1 MKVILLEEVIG
12 VGEAGAIVEVAGGY
26 GRNFLLPRNLAIHAT
41 ASNMKNIAQ
50 TRSVIAKKQTRIVSE
65 ARALAQKLEATALQI
80 PAKAGEEGR
89 LHGTITAHD
98 IAEALKVHGFELDRR
113 KIHLQEPIKVL
124 GSHSVKIKLASE
136 VEANLPLEVVA
147 EAAA

>member
-12 VGEAGAIVEVAGGY
+12 VGEAGAVVEVAGGY
-26 GRNFLLPRNLAIHAT
+26 GRNFLLPRNLAISAT
-41 ASNMKNIAQ
+41 GSNMKNISQ
-50 TRSVIAKKQTRIVSE
+50 TRAVIAKKQSRNLSE
-65 ARALAQKLEATALQI
+65 ARALAEKLEALALQI

-98 IAEALKVHGFELDRR
+98 IAEALKAKGFEIDRR
-113 KIHLQEPIKVL
+113 KIHLQEPVKVL
-124 GSHSVKIKLASE
+124 GNHSVKIKLASE

>member
-26 GRNFLLPRNLAIHAT
+26 GRNFLLPRSLAIHAT

-50 TRSVIAKKQTRIVSE
+50 TRSVIAKKQSRILSE
-65 ARALAQKLEATALQI
+65 ARALAEKLAALALQM

-98 IAEALKVHGFELDRR
+98 IAEALKAKGFEIDRR

-124 GSHSVKIKLASE
+124 GNHSVKIKLASE
-136 VEANLPLEVVA
+136 VEASLPLEVVA